1 MVYATVILERAW
13 LEFASS
19 HSRERS
25 ILQLQ
30 ALMDQQNS
38 NRHTLTQ
45 STFSAIQEDS
55 APPQD
60 RLRHLHKIVYPPR
73 WGMLRDLADPYA
85 QLGIVTSA
93 AELFLEIELGELPY
107 QCPLTRHYDYG

>member
-1 MVYATVILERAW
+1 MVYATVLLERAW

-25 ILQLQ
+25 IFQLQ

-38 NRHTLTQ
+38 NRHTLT
-45 STFSAIQEDS
+45 
-55 APPQD
+55 
-60 RLRHLHKIVYPPR
+60 
-73 WGMLRDLADPYA
+73 
-85 QLGIVTSA
+85 
-93 AELFLEIELGELPY
+93 AELFLEIELEEIPY